1 MELQQ
6 GVCSFPPG
14 RSAHCGAEVSTGLP
28 TMRLAIASTTGTP
41 VELTIS
47 RGETVEGL
55 RTHISRR
62 LRLQTD
68 RIVLV
73 HKHRQLTAGSLLDL
87 GVTDGSKL
95 TLIPVIEAGLACP
108 TQRAER
114 SFKDIL
120 ESLTEVQVRDFL
132 SGRSPIYINLEVG
145 THVMYV
151 ELQLSAQDV
160 TDLQWKQDPRAVDA
174 NAGRS
179 NTAPTSQTFTSAQ
192 GPSLS
197 QFSPQ
202 RPRPQFNLKG
212 CTSVSENTTHTVSCN
227 DPFCPSHPSPGRAV
241 TPVCPHSRCSHQ
253 SGSSPAASPVPATA
267 SKKTSSS
274 PEMITQPGAA
284 IDSFVS
290 HSPGFYSGTFSGTL
304 APSCQSSISQH
315 QHGIAIILQILNDL
329 LKAPYHGQGPAPAPS
344 GLQSPILN
352 TEEEPSQAKKEAV
365 TDKQRTD
372 QHRNTSGEC
381 LLRSTTQRDQ
391 TLHYKLKQLQVMMH
405 QRRKQRLSRRKAQ
418 ISIPRPYRQP
428 HHRP

>member
-212 CTSVSENTTHTVSCN
+212 CT
-227 DPFCPSHPSPGRAV
+227 
-241 TPVCPHSRCSHQ
+241 
-253 SGSSPAASPVPATA
+253 
-267 SKKTSSS
+267 
-274 PEMITQPGAA
+274 
-284 IDSFVS
+284 
-290 HSPGFYSGTFSGTL
+290 FSGTL